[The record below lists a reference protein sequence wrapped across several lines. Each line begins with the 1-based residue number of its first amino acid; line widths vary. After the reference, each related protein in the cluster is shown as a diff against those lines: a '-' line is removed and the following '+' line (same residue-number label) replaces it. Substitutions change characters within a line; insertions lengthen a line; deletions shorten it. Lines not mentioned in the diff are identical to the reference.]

1 MKDTKKPTFGNVEK
15 QECVTKDLGNLT
27 KKFDIPPKIDAG
39 DSITFYCNT
48 AECNVQK
55 EIKNILKEDAA
66 TTIAAIKE
74 ANKTPTKADK
84 AKGGAAQTTVAVATI
99 LFSMAMA
106 RLAL

>member
-1 MKDTKKPTFGNVEK
+1 MTGTKKPTFGSVEK
-15 QECVTKDLGNLT
+15 QECITKDLGNLT

-74 ANKTPTKADK
+74 ANKPPTKP
-84 AKGGAAQTTVAVATI
+84 GNGAAQSTVAIATI
-99 LFSMAMA
+99 AFSMVMA